1 MRPPTLPNLAEIT
14 RCPHCGTAVEGP
26 EGTYCCAGCE
36 VAAAI
41 ITGAGLERYYVEREA
56 FAPRPE
62 TAEGAWD
69 LVPVDA
75 LPDGMATAR
84 LVVDGLRCASC
95 VWVTEQILTR
105 TPGVHA
111 ATVSYA
117 TGRASLRWDPNQ
129 TDLSTLAGR
138 IAALGY
144 RPRALHEAPV
154 PDHDLMTRA
163 ALAGV
168 ATIAIMGT
176 YEALYAGWW
185 FGSMDPAFAALFR
198 WVSLAL
204 ATPVALWSAAPFFAG
219 AWNGLRHRVLHMD
232 LPIALGI
239 AVLYAHGIVAT
250 VTAGEG
256 YLDSLVMLVALLLAG
271 RMLEARGR
279 RRASEA
285 ATALVATIPRTARR
299 SVGDRLETVPIAD
312 LRPGDSIDVGAGE
325 ELAADGTVTEGSG
338 QLRMSLVT
346 GEAEPVLVCPGSRV
360 VAGTVLLDGALTVRV
375 TATGDDTVVH
385 AMALQLHA
393 AADRALRPTAA
404 DRIAPWFTV
413 ATLVAAALTLA
424 FWWHAG
430 VGTAVSRT
438 VAVLVVACPCALAL
452 SHPLAAAAAL
462 GASAR
467 RGLLFRSGSAI
478 LDLDSIDLVA
488 LDKTGTVTAG
498 ELSVGSADDPALRV
512 AAGLERYSNHPVA
525 RAIVAAASARDIALP
540 RGTDVRERAGVGVSG
555 EVDGRRWEIRSGGPG
570 EVRLVD
576 DRGGES
582 VIRLADS
589 VRADA
594 VATVAR
600 LKAAGLG
607 VVLLTGDHEESA
619 RRIADQVGVDEVIAR
634 ADPAAKAEWIQA
646 ARSRGRRVLF
656 AGDGLNDGPAIA
668 AADVGIAMGTGAAS
682 SVLVADGIV
691 ASDGL
696 VPLLAG
702 FRAARAGARVVRA
715 NQRFS
720 LIYNALAVT
729 AAAAGWVNPL
739 VAAILMP
746 LSSALV
752 IWGASRVEIAVRR
765 AEA

>member
-1 MRPPTLPNLAEIT
+1 M
-14 RCPHCGTAVEGP
+14 
-26 EGTYCCAGCE
+26 
-36 VAAAI
+36 AAAI
-41 ITGAGLERYYVEREA
+41 ITGAGLERYYAERVA
-56 FAPRPE
+56 FPPRPE
-62 TAEGAWD
+62 PADGAWD
-69 LVPVDA
+69 LVPVETA
-75 LPDGMATAR
+75 ADGTATAR

-95 VWVTEQILTR
+95 VWVTEQVLSR
-105 TPGVHA
+105 TPGVRA

-117 TGRASLRWDPNQ
+117 TGRTTLRWDPRR
-129 TDLSTLAGR
+129 TDLPTLASR
-138 IAALGY
+138 VAALGY
-144 RPRALHEAPV
+144 RPRVLGEAPA

-163 ALAGV
+163 ALAAV
-168 ATIAIMGT
+168 ATVAIMGT

-204 ATPVALWSAAPFFAG
+204 ATPVTLWSAAPFFTG

-239 AVLYAHGIVAT
+239 AVLYAHGVVAT

-279 RRASEA
+279 RRAADA

-299 SVGDRLETVPIAD
+299 TRGDRLETVPVGE
-312 LRPGDSIDVGAGE
+312 LRPGDLIDVGSGE
-325 ELAADGTVTEGSG
+325 ELAADGFVTEGSG
-338 QLRMSLVT
+338 QVRMSLLT
-346 GEAEPVLVCPGSRV
+346 GEADPVPVCPGSRV
-360 VAGTVLLDGALTVRV
+360 AAGTVLLDGALSVRV
-375 TATGDDTVVH
+375 TAAGEATVIH
-385 AMALQLHA
+385 GMALQLHA

-404 DRIAPWFTV
+404 DRIAPWFTA

-424 FWWHAG
+424 LWWQAG
-430 VGTAVSRT
+430 AGTAISRT

-467 RGLLFRSGSAI
+467 RGLLFRSGSAV
-478 LDLDSIDLVA
+478 LDLDGIDVVA

-498 ELSVGSADDPALRV
+498 ELSVGSADDPTLRV
-512 AAGLERYSNHPVA
+512 AAGLERYSNHPIA
-525 RAIVAAASARDIALP
+525 RAIVAEAVARAIALP
-540 RGTDVRERAGVGVSG
+540 QGIDVRERAGIGVSG
-555 EVDGRRWEIRSGGPG
+555 EVDGRRWELRSGEPG
-570 EVRLVD
+570 EVRLLD
-576 DRGGES
+576 DRGGER
-582 VIRLADS
+582 VIQLGDS

-594 VATVAR
+594 VATINR
-600 LKAAGLG
+600 LKAAGLR
-607 VVLLTGDHEESA
+607 VVLLTGDHEEAA
-619 RRIADQVGVDEVIAR
+619 RRIAEEVGADEVVAR
-634 ADPAAKAEWIQA
+634 IDPAAKAAWVRM
-646 ARSRGRRVLF
+646 ARDRGHHILF

-682 SVLVADGIV
+682 SVLVADGV
-691 ASDGL
+691 LASDRL
-696 VPLLAG
+696 APLLAG
-702 FRAARAGARVVRA
+702 FRAARAGAKIVRA

-739 VAAILMP
+739 VAAVLMP
-746 LSSALV
+746 LSSGLV
-752 IWGASRVEIAVRR
+752 IWGASRVETAVRR
-765 AEA
+765 GEG